1 MIGKTRQIDAAP
13 RGVLVPGFATG
24 AFCHERLAP
33 CAALA
38 GLVEHY
44 WFVGWD
50 MAGLPARQQETLP
63 HPNVHLV
70 VEHEAEG
77 VYGVHTAR
85 YTKTLAGKGFA
96 FGVKFRPGGFRPFLG
111 RPVAQIA
118 DQRVPLASLFGAP
131 GMDLV
136 RELRALAEA
145 DAQRGGAA
153 AALPRA
159 MGEVARNFL
168 LARLPPPDA
177 DAEQA
182 AQLVAAIAA
191 DPALLTVEALA
202 LQAGMNQRALQR
214 LFQQYVGVG
223 PKWVI
228 KRYRMHEAVARL
240 QAGAAPERASLAKL
254 AQDLGYFDQAHFIRE
269 FTALVG
275 KPPGAYRRALT

>member
-1 MIGKTRQIDAAP
+1 MIGKTRQIDAPP
-13 RGVLVPGFATG
+13 RGVLVPGFAAG
-24 AFCHERLAP
+24 SFCHERVAP

-50 MAGLPARQQETLP
+50 MAGHPPQLQETLP

-70 VEHEAEG
+70 VEHQTEHDSDG

-85 YTKTLAGKGFA
+85 YTKTLAGTGFA
-96 FGVKFRPGGFRPFLG
+96 FGVKFRPGGFQPFLG
-111 RPVAQIA
+111 RPVAGIA
-118 DQRVPLASLFGAP
+118 DQRLPLATVFGAA
-131 GMDLV
+131 GAGLV
-136 RELRALAEA
+136 RELRAQA
-145 DAQRGGAA
+145 DTADGAGQ
-153 AALPRA
+153 RA
-159 MGEVARNFL
+159 MAGAMAEVARAFL

-177 DAEQA
+177 DAELA
-182 AQLVAAIAA
+182 AQLVAAIAG

-202 LQAGMNQRALQR
+202 QQAGLNKRALQR

-228 KRYRMHEAVARL
+228 KRYRMHEAVAQL
-240 QAGAAPERASLAKL
+240 QAGAAPDLARL
-254 AQDLGYFDQAHFIRE
+254 ALNLGYFDQAHFIRE

-275 KPPGAYRRALT
+275 RPPGAYRRALT